1 MSLSPHAAYLL
12 LEIDFLKLPL
22 GGSSTFNTPALVSG
36 FCLTLSLHQTLKF
49 KRVLTTFL
57 VKIEPA
63 WEQATLH
70 SWGST
75 PPRVWLGVI
84 YYQVFRQ
91 CHCDLPF
98 CCCLGCMLFSCV
110 TDTFPAV
117 STCMWILWDM
127 NRGLFC
133 ALIPWLI
140 VDVKCLL
147 IGAENVRTVTIL
159 LVA

>member
-36 FCLTLSLHQTLKF
+36 FCLTLPASNSQVQEGSNYL
-49 KRVLTTFL
+49 L

-75 PPRVWLGVI
+75 PPTSLEFGWGLSTIKCSDSVPV
-84 YYQVFRQ
+84 
-91 CHCDLPF
+91 
-98 CCCLGCMLFSCV
+98 
-110 TDTFPAV
+110 TFPSAAV
-117 STCMWILWDM
+117 WAACYL
-127 NRGLFC
+127 
-133 ALIPWLI
+133 
-140 VDVKCLL
+140 VVLL
-147 IGAENVRTVTIL
+147 ILSL
-159 LVA
+159 LSQHVCEFFEIGTEDCSVH